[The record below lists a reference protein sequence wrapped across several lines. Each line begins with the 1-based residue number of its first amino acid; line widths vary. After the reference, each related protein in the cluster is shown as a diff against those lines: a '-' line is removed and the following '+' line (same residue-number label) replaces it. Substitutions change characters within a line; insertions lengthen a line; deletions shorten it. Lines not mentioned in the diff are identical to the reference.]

1 MQLNF
6 KKVGKGP
13 PLIILH
19 GLFGMSD
26 NWLTISRRIAQR
38 HTVYLLDLRNHG
50 HSPHADVFNYNIL
63 SDDLEEFMQQQKLDC
78 VRLIGHSLGGKVSM
92 CFALKYPQRVEK
104 MVLVDIAPKRYNHPF
119 FRSVLDLMMR
129 LDLKS
134 FINRSD
140 IDEAFATVIVNP
152 VVRQFILKNINRNAD
167 LSFLWKI
174 NVPSL
179 SNNLDNI
186 FKEIK
191 SDKTYDKP
199 VLTVRG
205 AKSDYVLDED
215 MVDIKRL
222 FPAAKL
228 ATIADADHWLHVE
241 AEDVFCDQL
250 KLFFHD

>member
-1 MQLNF
+1 
-6 KKVGKGP
+6 
-13 PLIILH
+13 
-19 GLFGMSD
+19 
-26 NWLTISRRIAQR
+26 
-38 HTVYLLDLRNHG
+38 
-50 HSPHADVFNYNIL
+50 
-63 SDDLEEFMQQQKLDC
+63 
-78 VRLIGHSLGGKVSM
+78 M
-92 CFALKYPQRVEK
+92 CFALKYPQWVEK

-119 FRSVLDLMMR
+119 FRSVLDFMMR

-140 IDEAFATVIVNP
+140 IDEAFTTVIVNP

-199 VLTVRG
+199 VLAVRG

-215 MVDIKRL
+215 MVDIKGL

-228 ATIADADHWLHVE
+228 ATIANAGHWLHVE